1 MQTRI
6 WNIPSLALQ
15 LPQWLHKR
23 LQSLHFLGS
32 ATLGKSEA
40 TLWLLAGTL
49 GFHAAYVTPAAGSWL
64 LVTYLALVQL
74 TRLKPG
80 RSSFLIGCLF
90 GFTLVAPQL
99 NFFFNIFSWAAV
111 PLWVVLSFWFG
122 LFLWLGCHMRRQ
134 FTAWAFV
141 LALPLTWMGLEYFRS
156 ELYYLRFSW
165 LNAGFTMGLHL
176 PGGLLQVFG
185 VYGLGMMLM
194 LLACLLSLLR
204 RESMLVVT
212 AVVMLAFSAST
223 RDWSL
228 PSKSSQRVPV
238 HSLAVAGVQL
248 EFPTEGEV
256 LRSLN
261 EVLVKQPDAQLIM
274 LSEYTFSGEV
284 PVKVREWCQSN
295 QKYLLAGGKAQT
307 TSGAYYNT
315 AFVIGPSGK
324 TVFQQAKK
332 VPIQFFDDGL
342 PAEQQTLW
350 ESPWGRLGICICYD
364 LSFSRVVDELVRQ
377 GAQGILVP
385 TMDVM
390 SWGEYQHQLHARV
403 APVRAMEYGVPI
415 LRVASSGLS
424 QLVGA
429 KGRVMASTTIPG
441 DGDIFGGRMILRTQ
455 GSLPIDRHIAPAASA
470 ATPLIGLLA
479 IFLGRRKAVAAS
491 KNTKPARLGEQ
502 NLLSN

>member
-1 MQTRI
+1 
-6 WNIPSLALQ
+6 
-15 LPQWLHKR
+15 
-23 LQSLHFLGS
+23 
-32 ATLGKSEA
+32 
-40 TLWLLAGTL
+40 
-49 GFHAAYVTPAAGSWL
+49 
-64 LVTYLALVQL
+64 
-74 TRLKPG
+74 
-80 RSSFLIGCLF
+80 
-90 GFTLVAPQL
+90 
-99 NFFFNIFSWAAV
+99 
-111 PLWVVLSFWFG
+111 
-122 LFLWLGCHMRRQ
+122 
-134 FTAWAFV
+134 
-141 LALPLTWMGLEYFRS
+141 
-156 ELYYLRFSW
+156 
-165 LNAGFTMGLHL
+165 
-176 PGGLLQVFG
+176 
-185 VYGLGMMLM
+185 
-194 LLACLLSLLR
+194 
-204 RESMLVVT
+204 
-212 AVVMLAFSAST
+212 
-223 RDWSL
+223 
-228 PSKSSQRVPV
+228 
-238 HSLAVAGVQL
+238 VQL